1 MRRSYKN
8 KSRKKS
14 RKRQSRRKRQSGKRR
29 RHKIYHMKNRSR
41 PPGLNLGSSL
51 GGGGSFFQSDHTQN
65 IITSRGKDYL
75 ETIRKL
81 RNFMEFS
88 LGIPCH
94 DKFVDEL
101 NKILEE
107 INKRFNFFELR
118 QLLEYLPIE
127 YSCFGEYLTYTA
139 KLFKPA
145 YPFEKISL
153 RTSLLK
159 PIPFQSL
166 IKSIIDMNHIGVYHN
181 DLGNLKNIVI
191 SSDRIDW
198 GIIDWE
204 FASINKYR
212 GTIHSRIRP
221 DINLTTDTY
230 TEYFFSVFEEVRD
243 KKYWDLYQFL
253 FSLYDIY
260 KNNHRDFEYIRTQII
275 SVGYYLPINTDVH
288 PRTRAH
294 TQSIEILLRSDYYGS
309 KCLELFGI

>member
-14 RKRQSRRKRQSGKRR
+14 KRRQSRKRR
-29 RHKIYHMKNRSR
+29 GHKIYHMDGRR
-41 PPGLNLGSSL
+41 PPGLSVDVGSYL
-51 GGGGSFFQSDHTQN
+51 LRGGGGGSFFQSDHTQN

-107 INKRFNFFELR
+107 INIRFNYYGLR
-118 QLLEYLPIE
+118 QLLEYLPIK
-127 YSCFGEYLTYTA
+127 YSCIGEYLTYTA
-139 KLFKPA
+139 KLFDPPT
-145 YPFEKISL
+145 PFEKISL

-159 PIPFQSL
+159 PSPFQSL
-166 IKSIIDMNHIGVYHN
+166 IKSIINMNHIGVYHN
-181 DLGNLKNIVI
+181 DLANLKNIVI
-191 SSDRIDW
+191 SSDGFDW

-204 FASINKYR
+204 FASINTYR

-260 KNNHRDFEYIRTQII
+260 KNDPRNFEYIRTQII
-275 SVGYYLPINTDVH
+275 LVGNDLPVNAGIRSLGT
-288 PRTRAH
+288 RTRI
-294 TQSIEILLRSDYYGS
+294 QSIGILLRSDYYGS
-309 KCLELFGI
+309 KCLKLFGI